1 MKIIST
7 SSQNLA
13 FRTLHLYFYTLI
25 LFRYSPRYVF
35 PRVSRCPVKLGK
47 GGEKGFMIRACLG
60 EKMSQLLST
69 KTWLPSYIWLLCRL
83 ITFFSLC
90 LTSCL
95 QLKVCRCAPK
105 LWSAESNSL
114 AHWQVKLWKPSWKWI
129 NEIQEARGQFSVI
142 VLTSSCSQ

>member
-83 ITFFSLC
+83 ITFCLALFDIMFVTKRLSLFAKITKRRVWWPC
-90 LTSCL
+90 SLTS
-95 QLKVCRCAPK
+95 QAAKAELKMNQWNTRSKRSILFHRV
-105 LWSAESNSL
+105 N
-114 AHWQVKLWKPSWKWI
+114 
-129 NEIQEARGQFSVI
+129 
-142 VLTSSCSQ
+142 